1 MKKLWFTIQE
11 KDIKDE
17 PFGIRGGGG
26 LRVFGKIVC
35 FPTEGKKIKC
45 LQRSEK

>member
-26 LRVFGKIVC
+26 AESFWKNSL
-35 FPTEGKKIKC
+35 FPY
-45 LQRSEK
+45 RREKNKMSSTK